1 MSAAADRGCSS
12 DAAPAA
18 ASVESRLGAIESV
31 LSDLGA
37 TMRRME
43 AAPAAAQSNT
53 TPDAGAQTEVTRM
66 VREAID
72 AANAAGVESGSFRRG
87 ASSPSAFAVPAGHQQ
102 DGSGPPSIRAHSPT
116 PSPSV
121 SRRATADSDTNTIEP
136 AATDSGSGRGGAEAT
151 EQVRT
156 SSSHPCSPTPLTR
169 SLHIPDTRVVPP
181 LRPLPF
187 CLRRTEESRRSA
199 RDQRPALL
207 LRERRRRIGA
217 DSGPQA
223 RGR

>member
-156 SSSHPCSPTPLTR
+156 SSSHPCSPPPFDALPPHSRHPCRAATEATPVLLAAHRRKPTVR
-169 SLHIPDTRVVPP
+169 ARPTAGASPP
-181 LRPLPF
+181 GEAAPHW
-187 CLRRTEESRRSA
+187 
-199 RDQRPALL
+199 
-207 LRERRRRIGA
+207 G
-217 DSGPQA
+217 
-223 RGR
+223 